1 MYMAECCLGIVG
13 LMMDQYKKAQ
23 NTAPKSDTKSVTSRV
38 AIRRTGLART
48 SVHFAVSRDV
58 CAVVAMAS

>member
-1 MYMAECCLGIVG
+1 MHNPTTMYMAKGCLGMVG
-13 LMMDQYKKAQ
+13 LTMDQYKKAH

-48 SVHFAVSRDV
+48 NVLFAVI
-58 CAVVAMAS
+58 